1 MIVIDQLKKRYP
13 GNADTALDG
22 LSLRIEPGFFFT
34 LFGPSG
40 CGKSTLLRCIAGLE
54 TPDTGE
60 IEIGGEVVFS
70 AKFGIFVPPNK
81 RRLGMVFQSYAI
93 WPHMT
98 VHENVAFP
106 LSVQGLPNIG
116 ERTRAV
122 LNAVGLGPLENQYA
136 SRLSGGQ
143 QQRVALARAIVA
155 DPVVLL
161 LDEPLSNLDATLRNQ
176 MQAELMSLQKRFRVT
191 TVYVTH
197 DQNEALSMSDRIAVM
212 NHGRFVEINSPRELY
227 DNPRSAFTARM
238 IGAANLLEARAV
250 PDKGALTRLE
260 TPFGIWTS
268 TDLGR
273 GTVQA
278 FVRPEKIRLTQ
289 TAGKHRDVP
298 FNVISCCVVARRFA
312 GDSTELDLAASSAPG
327 APTLRCR
334 ASSSQAISV
343 GEQVR
348 VFVNAADVRILEPS

>member
-22 LSLRIEPGFFFT
+22 LSLRIEPGSFFT

-70 AKFGIFVPPNK
+70 AKSGVFVPPNK

-98 VHENVAFP
+98 VFENVAFP
-106 LSVQGLPNIG
+106 LSVQGLPDIK

-122 LNAVGLGPLENQYA
+122 LNAVGLGSWENQYA

-227 DNPRSAFTARM
+227 DHPRSAFTAGM
-238 IGAANLLEARAV
+238 VGAANLLEALVIPAE
-250 PDKGALTRLE
+250 GALTRLE
-260 TPFGIWTS
+260 TPFGIWSS
-268 TDLGR
+268 TDPGR
-273 GTVQA
+273 GAVQA
-278 FVRPEKIRLTQ
+278 FVRPEKIRLTPI
-289 TAGKHRDVP
+289 ADEHRDVP

-312 GDSTELDLAASSAPG
+312 GDSTELDLAASSAPD

-334 ASSSQAISV
+334 APSSHGISV
-343 GEQVR
+343 GEQVQ
-348 VFVNAADVRILEPS
+348 VFVNAADVRILAPS